1 MVMSTLLS
9 IPLMDRREN
18 GPVHHVLEEP
28 ARARALR
35 DDCLAWLPAATRLLL
50 PALDVLTRQ
59 WLRRSSS
66 PYVPELETIA
76 AALGFS
82 GVWFL
87 NGTYQWGCTAL
98 ARDEE
103 GVPWLVRTLDWPFS
117 GLGRH
122 LEVVHMRGPAGE
134 FFNVS
139 WPGYAGVLTAT
150 APGRFAAAINQ
161 APLRRRTER
170 PWLRPYDIAANLAGS
185 WRLRSYP
192 PDHLLREVFETC
204 AEYAEAKHRLE
215 TASLA
220 RPVIFTLIGCQS
232 GERCV
237 IERTEEDHRTH
248 LDHTAAAN
256 DWRESRRPWEA
267 RIASDLFLRC
277 SYEEAIARSRAR
289 CAAISSWSRPLAD
302 GDFGWVAPPV
312 LNPCTRSAIEMCP
325 ALGILN
331 VLGFEPEPGSELP
344 HPVNRFSLSYLAQR
358 SRGGVPPEA
367 RVAQEKSA
375 KPSSGGVT
383 LYPSG

>member
-1 MVMSTLLS
+1 MCPSWKRSRLRS
-9 IPLMDRREN
+9 AFRE
-18 GPVHHVLEEP
+18 
-28 ARARALR
+28 
-35 DDCLAWLPAATRLLL
+35 C
-50 PALDVLTRQ
+50 
-59 WLRRSSS
+59 
-66 PYVPELETIA
+66 
-76 AALGFS
+76 GFS
-82 GVWFL
+82 TARIVGMS
-87 NGTYQWGCTAL
+87 TAL

-170 PWLRPYDIAANLAGS
+170 PWLRPYDIAANLAGT

-192 PDHLLREVFETC
+192 PDHLLRELFETC

-237 IERTEEDHRTH
+237 IERTEEDHRTY
-248 LDHTAAAN
+248 LDHMRPPMTGGRAADHGKRALPPTCSSGARTKRRSHAAALGA
-256 DWRESRRPWEA
+256 RPFRRGHV
-267 RIASDLFLRC
+267 R
-277 SYEEAIARSRAR
+277 
-289 CAAISSWSRPLAD
+289 
-302 GDFGWVAPPV
+302 
-312 LNPCTRSAIEMCP
+312 
-325 ALGILN
+325 
-331 VLGFEPEPGSELP
+331 
-344 HPVNRFSLSYLAQR
+344 
-358 SRGGVPPEA
+358 
-367 RVAQEKSA
+367 
-375 KPSSGGVT
+375 
-383 LYPSG
+383 